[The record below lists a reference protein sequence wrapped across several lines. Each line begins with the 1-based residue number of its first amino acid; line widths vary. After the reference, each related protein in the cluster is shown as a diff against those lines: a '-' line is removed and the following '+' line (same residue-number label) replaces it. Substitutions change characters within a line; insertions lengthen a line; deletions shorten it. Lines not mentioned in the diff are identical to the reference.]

1 MTHPVTF
8 ACGNCGW
15 AAWYSIF
22 PPTNSWCVI
31 IPCWLLA
38 LSALRTVYAP
48 VSPQELPRLRGV
60 PSFVIAAPL
69 VVLIALIAPA
79 ILGPALG
86 IWMPVGCVVATWS
99 GLARTP
105 ASSLRS
111 SLLMTTSTVV
121 LLLAGFG
128 TRDYLVYNQMTPEEK
143 VKYLPCW
150 RQPKFLKTAVDRR
163 AAADSLGKANNSPDW
178 SSGDCRHCCPT
189 VS

>member
-15 AAWYSIF
+15 AAWYSSF

-31 IPCWLLA
+31 IPGWLLV
-38 LSALRTVYAP
+38 LSALRTIYAP
-48 VSPQELPRLRGV
+48 VSPQERPQLRGV

-69 VVLIALIAPA
+69 VVLVALVAPA

-86 IWMPVGCVVATWS
+86 IWMPVCCVLGTGS
-99 GLARTP
+99 GLSRAP
-105 ASSLRS
+105 SPGLRN
-111 SLLMTTSTVV
+111 SLLMTTGIVV

-150 RQPKFLKTAVDRR
+150 KQPKSLRTVEARR
-163 AAADSLGKANNSPDW
+163 ATTESRGKASNSPDW
-178 SSGDCRHCCPT
+178 
-189 VS
+189 